1 MRWAP
6 TRFSR
11 TGVEVFIPLEGVID
25 VARERE
31 RLEEEIDRLDA
42 QVEGARTKLSN
53 DGFVKGAPPEIV
65 DRERE
70 KQHSFQE
77 QLNKLRGKLSS
88 LAVD

>member
-1 MRWAP
+1 VGAHAVLRN
-6 TRFSR
+6 
-11 TGVEVFIPLEGVID
+11 GVEVFIPLEGVID

-42 QVEGARTKLSN
+42 QVEGSRARLSN

-70 KQHSFQE
+70 KQRSFEE
-77 QLNKLRGKLSS
+77 QVNKLRGKLSS
-88 LAVD
+88 LVVD